1 MGNRQL
7 RDSISPLRV
16 SPLAFRKRGA
26 LWLQNARRT
35 AFQVTTQK
43 SLPRLSC
50 TGTIRQGDNYVINLT
65 AAGGGSWRFV
75 VVV

>member
-1 MGNRQL
+1 MGHRQL
-7 RDSISPLRV
+7 GDSISPLCV
-16 SPLAFRKRGA
+16 SLPAFRKRAA
-26 LWLQNARRT
+26 LWLRNARRL

-65 AAGGGSWRFV
+65 AVGGDLGVLSR
-75 VVV
+75 